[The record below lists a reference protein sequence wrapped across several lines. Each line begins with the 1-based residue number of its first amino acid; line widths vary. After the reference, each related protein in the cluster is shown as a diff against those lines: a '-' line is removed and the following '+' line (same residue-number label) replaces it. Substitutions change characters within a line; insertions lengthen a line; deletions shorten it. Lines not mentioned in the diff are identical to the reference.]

1 MKEKVTAIVTLY
13 FPNESVYNNIVNLTK
28 QVDRVWNSQY

>member
-13 FPNESVYNNIVNLTK
+13 FPNESVYNNIVNLTMK
-28 QVDRVWNSQY
+28 GYHKSTV